1 MPETASRNAASMS
14 AVAFAALSRTLEGSR
29 TTRRVAAGA
38 TVCTISK
45 SETSSGVACHGEAAP
60 ARAVT
65 TWIRAAGSPNSL
77 SKASRSWRIS
87 VAAGGS
93 LLPGDVLGDGTGE
106 TTVTVSPRPSIPRS
120 SKGWTPYATRYW
132 CRPRQGARP
141 PPGAGG
147 TPGRAGRQLLTVPDG
162 ARPVGTV
169 VATVAAGPAAVA
181 DPKVTA
187 GPGLAG
193 LDTKVAAP
201 RAGAAAELPELP
213 EHPASA
219 KAAAATR
226 TASPPAGL
234 LEARCRTGRL
244 PRPVPGGNIRR
255 GLRRP
260 PASSFIVCSS
270 PASSSYPGL
279 PCPRCCCQC
288 SGAFLVACHLLRLP
302 TENAGDSRT
311 KRKVIARSQL

>member
-226 TASPPAGL
+226 TASPPAACWKLAAGRAAFHAL
-234 LEARCRTGRL
+234 YPAEIFAGASGGRL
-244 PRPVPGGNIRR
+244 HRRSSCVPRLHPRLIPAFPARGAAVSAPGPSWLPVI
-255 GLRRP
+255 
-260 PASSFIVCSS
+260 SSAFQLKMLGIVVLN
-270 PASSSYPGL
+270 G
-279 PCPRCCCQC
+279 
-288 SGAFLVACHLLRLP
+288 
-302 TENAGDSRT
+302 
-311 KRKVIARSQL
+311 RS